1 MDIYEKNLEALS
13 YTDPK
18 LKESL
23 QNISENQ
30 SYEVYLSE
38 GDDVENANI
47 FDHER
52 KETIYGDKPLLEIAQ
67 QLKKFEEY
75 DNYPIL
81 YFFGVGNGAFYKLL
95 LENKKHQ
102 RINVYEPEI
111 ELIYIVLNL
120 YDFSEDIYATRFVL
134 AHAKT
139 VDKEYFID
147 SFNNRTKYFIKSYDF
162 HVHANYYHNYEDEID
177 RINKDIIT
185 AFRYRMF
192 ALGND
197 LDDTLIGL
205 RFSLKNIPEMIYT
218 PTLESLLKLKN
229 SKTAILVSTGP
240 SLTKQLT
247 LLKSIQDYVTILCVD
262 ASFPILAKEGI
273 KPDLV
278 FAMERGPLTA
288 KFFKDT
294 PKEFHKDVLFIIA
307 TVCHDDVIEN
317 IHGQI
322 CFFMRPDTYNIAF
335 GLDKWGY
342 LGGGQSTAHFAY
354 HFGMKSGH
362 ENIVFIGQDLSY
374 GKDGLSHAS
383 NHLYGED
390 VIPTKDIVAEIEAYG
405 GEGTVSTTVV
415 WRAFLDS
422 FVGLVSASKGRAIN
436 ATEGGARI
444 KGTEEIAFKE
454 VCENIVDKST
464 VKKMM
469 QTEVPS
475 SELIDESLEQFQ
487 NKKKELIGLGENMFL
502 DINEL
507 YKEVDTFLY
516 DLHQDNKEDIL
527 DNITLEELAVFVSK
541 MDDMKEAFNEPDF
554 LEKFSGLFM
563 GYAWNHEVEV
573 AGVYVMRDS
582 TELEKKEKS
591 LAWIKVHH
599 EWLVRVGSSL
609 EKILSIYKNP

>member
-13 YTDPK
+13 HVDPK
-18 LKESL
+18 LKEAL
-23 QNISENQ
+23 QNISENKRF
-30 SYEVYLSE
+30 EVYLAE

-47 FDHER
+47 FD
-52 KETIYGDKPLLEIAQ
+52 KETEVTIYEDKPLQEIAQ
-67 QLKKFEEY
+67 ELKKFEKY

-120 YDFSEDIYATRFVL
+120 YDFSQEIYETRFVL

-139 VDKEYFID
+139 VNKKYFID
-147 SFNNRTKYFIKSYDF
+147 SLNNRTKYFLKSYDF
-162 HVHANYYHNYEDEID
+162 HVHTKFYNNYKDEID
-177 RINKDIIT
+177 RINKDIIS

-192 ALGND
+192 VLGND

-205 RFSLKNIPEMIYT
+205 RYSLHNIPKMMHT
-218 PTLESLLKLKN
+218 PTLQSLYKLKN
-229 SKTAILVSTGP
+229 SKSAILVSTGP
-240 SLTKQLT
+240 SLTKQLE

-262 ASFPILAKEGI
+262 ASFPILAKAGI

-294 PKEFHKDVLFIIA
+294 PKEFHKDVLFMLA

-322 CFFMRPDTYNIAF
+322 CFYMRPDTYNRAF
-335 GLDKWGY
+335 ELAPWGY

-354 HFGMKSGH
+354 NFGMNSGH
-362 ENIVFIGQDLSY
+362 ENIIFIGQNLSY

-390 VIPTKDIVAEIEAYG
+390 VIPTTDIVEEIEAYG

-422 FVGLVSASKGRAIN
+422 FVELVSASKCRAIN

-444 KGTEEIAFKE
+444 KGTEEISFKE
-454 VCENIVDKST
+454 VCENIVDTSQ

-469 QTEVPS
+469 QAEIPS
-475 SELIDESLEQFQ
+475 GKLIDESMTQFE
-487 NKKKELIGLGENMFL
+487 NKKNEIIDLGESMFL
-502 DINEL
+502 NVNEL
-507 YKEVDTFLY
+507 YKEVDAFLY
-516 DLHQDNKEDIL
+516 ELHEDNKEDV
-527 DNITLEELAVFVSK
+527 LENVSIEDLKVFVSK
-541 MDDMKEAFNEPDF
+541 MDTMKEAFNDPTFMD
-554 LEKFSGLFM
+554 KFSGLFL
-563 GYAWNHEVEV
+563 GYAMNHEFDV
-573 AGVYVMRDS
+573 AAVYVMRDT
-582 TELEKKEKS
+582 TELEKKVKS
-591 LAWIKVHH
+591 LEWIKVHH
-599 EWLVRVGSSL
+599 EWLMKVGSSL
-609 EKILSIYKNP
+609 EKILSIYKNA